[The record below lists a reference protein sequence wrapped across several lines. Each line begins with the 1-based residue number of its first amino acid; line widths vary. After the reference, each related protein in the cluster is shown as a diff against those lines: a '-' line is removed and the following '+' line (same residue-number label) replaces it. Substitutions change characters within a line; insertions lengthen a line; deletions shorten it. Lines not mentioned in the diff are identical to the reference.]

1 MLFIV
6 AFLKRQYVLQQ
17 RRREWYKL
25 RTVLNKRMLHPKDSV
40 QYGDVVNAVVTDFIE
55 RIYCLR
61 EMSPTGDRV
70 SNLTKELY
78 RFSLEGISFP

>member
-1 MLFIV
+1 MVQTADSAKQAHAASKGLF
-6 AFLKRQYVLQQ
+6 
-17 RRREWYKL
+17 
-25 RTVLNKRMLHPKDSV
+25 